1 MSDPQDESAP
11 PPPVTDE
18 PTIPGRPVIDLD
30 NETTVDL
37 TGAALS
43 ELLHPARDD
52 ASSSEDVVQAS
63 QEAAVDVSRMHLKGL
78 VEALVFVS
86 DGPMKANEI
95 ARAAS
100 AKTNEVKGLL
110 DELRAEYQTRGV
122 QLEEVAGGWV
132 FRTNP
137 QFSPFVRD
145 LAKQKPVRLTRAQLE
160 TLAIMAYRQPITRP
174 EIDDIR
180 GVDSGATLKLLLER
194 DLVRIL
200 GKKDEPGRPILYGTS
215 GAFLELFGLKSLKDL
230 PTLKEFT
237 ELNEESKRVVENELG
252 DELEARQPEPVEPP
266 IDAGPRPPV
275 EDFEDPPHDTDP
287 PAEVESER
295 EPETDESPPVEPD
308 TDPPAEESAGST
320 DRPRKPG
327 AWELAAEGEEEEEEE
342 EDDEDDDDDDDD
354 DEDDDEDDE
363 EEDEEEDEEVED
375 DKKDEEKKEDG
386 EK

>member
-1 MSDPQDESAP
+1 VSEPHDDSP
-11 PPPVTDE
+11 PPPVADE
-18 PTIPGRPVIDLD
+18 PTVPGRPAIDFD

-43 ELLHPARDD
+43 ELLHPVRND
-52 ASSSEDVVQAS
+52 ASSSEDVVEAS
-63 QEAAVDVSRMHLKGL
+63 KEAAIDVSRTHLKGL

-110 DELRAEYQTRGV
+110 DELRAEYQMRGV

-252 DELEARQPEPVEPP
+252 DELDARQP
-266 IDAGPRPPV
+266 DALEAPTDSLPRPPV

-287 PAEVESER
+287 PSEVEAER
-295 EPETDESPPVEPD
+295 EPSTEQEPVVEPD
-308 TDPPAEESAGST
+308 TDPPSEEAAAAT

-327 AWELAAEGEEEEEEE
+327 AWELAAEGEEEEEEDE
-342 EDDEDDDDDDDD
+342 EDDEDDDDD

-363 EEDEEEDEEVED
+363 DEVEEGEEKD
-375 DKKDEEKKEDG
+375 EKEKDEEGK
-386 EK
+386 

>member
-1 MSDPQDESAP
+1 MTEPHDDTP
-11 PPPVTDE
+11 PPPVSDE
-18 PTIPGRPVIDLD
+18 PTIPGRPALDID

-43 ELLHPARDD
+43 ELLHPVRDD
-52 ASSSEDVVQAS
+52 ASSSEDVVVAS
-63 QEAAVDVSRMHLKGL
+63 TEAAVDVSRSHLKGL

-110 DELRAEYQTRGV
+110 DELRTEYQTRGV

-237 ELNEESKRVVENELG
+237 ELNEESKRVVESELG
-252 DELEARQPEPVEPP
+252 DELDARQPDALEPP
-266 IDAGPRPPV
+266 ADARPRPPV

-287 PAEVESER
+287 PADVESER
-295 EPETDESPPVEPD
+295 EPVTEEA
-308 TDPPAEESAGST
+308 PAVGPGAASEEAAAT

-327 AWELAAEGEEEEEEE
+327 AWELAAEGEEEEEE
-342 EDDEDDDDDDDD
+342 DDDDD
-354 DEDDDEDDE
+354 DEDDDDDDE
-363 EEDEEEDEEVED
+363 EEEEEED
-375 DKKDEEKKEDG
+375 DKGK
-386 EK
+386 

>member
-1 MSDPQDESAP
+1 LSDPNDESLP
-11 PPPVTDE
+11 PPVVTDE
-18 PTIPGRPVIDLD
+18 PTIPGRPVLDVD

-37 TGAALS
+37 TGADLSAL
-43 ELLHPARDD
+43 LQQPARDD
-52 ASSSEDVVQAS
+52 ASSSEDVVEAS
-63 QEAAVDVSRMHLKGL
+63 KEAAVDVSRSHLKGL

-100 AKTNEVKGLL
+100 AKTNEVKTLL
-110 DELRAEYQTRGV
+110 DELRSEYQARGV

-252 DELEARQPEPVEPP
+252 DELDARQPDALEPP
-266 IDAGPRPPV
+266 VATGPRPPV
-275 EDFEDPPHDTDP
+275 EDFEDPPHDTDAP
-287 PAEVESER
+287 PSVVESGEQPPTER
-295 EPETDESPPVEPD
+295 EADAAPD
-308 TDPPAEESAGST
+308 TDPPSEDDVFAVTEP
-320 DRPRKPG
+320 PRKPG
-327 AWELAAEGEEEEEEE
+327 AWELAAEGDEEEEED
-342 EDDEDDDDDDDD
+342 EDDEDDDDDDD
-354 DEDDDEDDE
+354 EDDDDDDDVE
-363 EEDEEEDEEVED
+363 EEE
-375 DKKDEEKKEDG
+375 KDEEKKDDKG
-386 EK
+386 E